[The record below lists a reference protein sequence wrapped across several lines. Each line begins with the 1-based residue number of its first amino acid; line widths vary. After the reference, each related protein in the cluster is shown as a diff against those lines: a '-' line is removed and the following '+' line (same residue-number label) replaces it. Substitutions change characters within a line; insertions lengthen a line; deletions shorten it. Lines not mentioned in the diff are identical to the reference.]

1 MTYYCGIDLH
11 ATNSVV
17 VVIDGTD
24 RVAFKGRLRNELGM
38 VVDALAPYREALS
51 GVVVESTYN
60 WYWLVD
66 GLMDAGFKLH
76 LANPAAIHQ
85 YSGLKHTDD
94 EDDAAWLAHLLRL
107 GILAEGYIYPRAQRG
122 TRDLLRRRGQLVR
135 QRTANLLAIQ
145 NQVTRATGSR
155 ISGNLVKRLKACEI
169 GDFVA
174 DRDAVLGIAAN
185 LAVMHCQHVEIKKL
199 EREALRRLV
208 PDAAFQALLTVN
220 GIGDI
225 LGMTIRLETGDLRR
239 FAAPGN
245 YASYC
250 RCVATKRVSNGR
262 KKGEGNRKCGNKH
275 LAWAFVE
282 AAHMAIRYDDRARAF
297 YQRKKAKTKTVVATK
312 AMATKAVATKAVAH
326 KLARACFYVMRDEV
340 PFEPERCFGG
350 TDGGGRPAK
359 GLADNHQT

>member
-11 ATNSVV
+11 STNSVV
-17 VVIDGTD
+17 VVVDEAD
-24 RVAFKGRLRNELGM
+24 KVAFKRRLRNELRLI
-38 VVDALAPYREALS
+38 VDALTPYREALS

-66 GLMDAGFKLH
+66 GLMDAGFKVH

-107 GILAEGYIYPRAQRG
+107 GILAEGYIYPREQRG
-122 TRDLLRRRGQLVR
+122 TRDLLRRRGQLMG

-145 NQVTRATGSR
+145 TQVARATGSL
-155 ISGNLVKRLKACEI
+155 ISGNLVKQLKACEI
-169 GDFVA
+169 GGFVA
-174 DRDAVLGIAAN
+174 DRDATLGISAN
-185 LAVMHCQHVEIKKL
+185 LAVMASLSTEIKKL
-199 EREALRRLV
+199 EREARKRLV

-225 LGMTIRLETGDLRR
+225 LGMTIRLETGDVGR
-239 FAAPGN
+239 FAAAGN

-250 RCVATKRVSNGR
+250 RCVEAKRLTNGR

-282 AAHMAIRYDDRARAF
+282 AAHMAVRYDDRARAF

-312 AMATKAVATKAVAH
+312 AVAH
-326 KLARACFYVMRDEV
+326 KLARACFYVMRDQV
-340 PFEPERCFGG
+340 PFEPARCFG
-350 TDGGGRPAK
+350 
-359 GLADNHQT
+359 